1 MTKKA
6 DLLPLGSIVYLKEG
20 TVKIV
25 IVGRGTVI
33 EDDQGE
39 FYTDYLGFVYPSGFE
54 PDDGIFFNKEDIDKV
69 LFKGYV
75 DDDEER
81 FLEIYAEWESK
92 LNIPKRKY
100 GE

>member
-1 MTKKA
+1 M
-6 DLLPLGSIVYLKEG
+6 
-20 TVKIV
+20 
-25 IVGRGTVI
+25 
-33 EDDQGE
+33 
-39 FYTDYLGFVYPSGFE
+39 YPSGFE